1 MGVSDGLSQI
11 TKLLA
16 PYFIVLMNDKKIHPI
31 IISSIVYLFLGII
44 PVFFLK

>member
-16 PYFIVLMNDKKIHPI
+16 HYFIVLMNDKKIHPK
-31 IISSIVYLFLGII
+31 IISSIVYLLLGII
-44 PVFFLK
+44 PVFFIK